1 LTHVGFGG
9 TTSWKADT
17 CMTRVG
23 AAGGAGEAVA

>member
-1 LTHVGFGG
+1 LTHVGACG

-23 AAGGAGEAVA
+23 ACGGAGEAAA